1 MAHLCAMYATG
12 VPAHTLGAMLLN
24 RQTSRE
30 SGRRTINSRRN
41 KSMVDV
47 PDGTGLIGVIG
58 TSIAGIAAG
67 ILLLRKYLSSDSV
80 ERAGNDAQLQ
90 IIQMLQDQVKQE
102 RARADEA
109 VASKDRALEQIAQLR
124 AQVAELSLQV
134 QNLKIQIT
142 AAGSIHNG

>member
-1 MAHLCAMYATG
+1 
-12 VPAHTLGAMLLN
+12 
-24 RQTSRE
+24 
-30 SGRRTINSRRN
+30 
-41 KSMVDV
+41 MVDV

-67 ILLLRKYLSSDSV
+67 VLLLRKYLSSDSV

-109 VASKDRALEQIAQLR
+109 TASKDRALEQIDQLR

-134 QNLKIQIT
+134 QNLKVQIVAAA